1 MYIFNDKKFLSI
13 ISIFL
18 IIILFLA
25 VNITSNKIFS
35 TAQIDLTYDKLFTVS
50 DATKD
55 ILLSLDEPIILKF
68 YKSREVKS
76 IPALTS
82 YAERVE
88 EFLEYYQTLSSGKIF
103 LEIHEPDQ
111 FSVQEDEAVGYGIQA
126 IPISG
131 AGNVIYFGLAGTNS
145 TDD

>member
-1 MYIFNDKKFLSI
+1 MYIFNDKKIFSI

-25 VNITSNKIFS
+25 VNITSNKIFR

-68 YKSREVKS
+68 YKSKEVKS

-88 EFLEYYQTLSSGKIF
+88 EFLQYYQTLSSGKIF

-111 FSVQEDEAVGYGIQA
+111 FS
-126 IPISG
+126 
-131 AGNVIYFGLAGTNS
+131 
-145 TDD
+145 